1 MGPASPRALVVTRFG
16 GPHVARLLMGMG
28 YSVELQDPRSFRS
41 LEDRARDASLL
52 VADLHQ
58 TGAHSGVG
66 LARKLRAQNPALP
79 VVLLSD
85 SLDAADLVE
94 LNEALPGAPT
104 VRTPPNGRVLA
115 MAVAAAQ
122 EPPPTPEM
130 LPHVR
135 PRTENEAAE
144 HSWPGEPRPHL

>member
-1 MGPASPRALVVTRFG
+1 MGPASPRALVVTRSN
-16 GPHVARLLMGMG
+16 GPHVARLLMSLG

-58 TGAHSGVG
+58 PGAHGGVG
-66 LARKLRAQNPALP
+66 LARKLRAHNPSLP

-94 LNEALPGAPT
+94 LDEALPGAPT

-122 EPPPTPEM
+122 EPPVLPEL

-135 PRTENEAAE
+135 PRTETEDVE
-144 HSWPGEPRPHL
+144 RSWPAEPRPNL